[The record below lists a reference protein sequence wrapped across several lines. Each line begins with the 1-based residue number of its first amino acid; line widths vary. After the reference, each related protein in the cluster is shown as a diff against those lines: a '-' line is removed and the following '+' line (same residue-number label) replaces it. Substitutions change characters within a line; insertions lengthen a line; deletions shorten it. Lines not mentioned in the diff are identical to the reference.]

1 MSRLC
6 LLSLLLLLT
15 ISPIAAGQSAEP
27 GKPSPSDIAKTKNEN
42 DAESEAE
49 RLLRERRANAQSLL
63 ISLAADAGN
72 YTDQRLRARTMARI
86 ADALWDADPERA
98 RAMFR
103 KAWEAA
109 EAVDQESRRVTL
121 DEIRQQQAQRG
132 SAAVANRGS
141 IRNEVLRLAARRDRK
156 LGEELLAKLTAEKKE
171 EATEAADKARSNLFE
186 TPEAITQRL
195 NLARQLLESDVER
208 SIQFADP
215 ALMTVTSDGVD
226 YLSYLREKDAVA
238 ADRRFAALLARA
250 GGDAKTDANTI
261 SLLTSYLFTPH
272 IFVQF
277 NGGGANT
284 SSTGRSTPAPVVA
297 PELRAAFFRTAADV
311 LLRPLPPPA
320 QDQTTSGLV
329 GKYLMMKRLLPLF
342 EQFAGKETTDAVRAH
357 MEALANAV
365 SEGDRLRDDESMRE
379 GIRPLE
385 NTEDQEKSLLD
396 KIDRTKPGEQ
406 RDQLYIQLARV
417 YSQNGDM
424 RAREIVEKIED
435 TDVRNQARGF
445 TDATLISRGIEKKD
459 ADRVLEIVRIGSL
472 TLIQKTWALTQA
484 AKLVYKTD
492 LDRALSLLEQADA
505 EARRIETSDADRP
518 RALMAIANTYL
529 LVDRKKAWDQ
539 IADVTKAANSAPT
552 YTGEDGM
559 LRFTL
564 LTKGMSSIRSATV
577 REFDVAPVFTD
588 LANEDYARTIELAR
602 LFEKEGPRASATIAI
617 AKAMLE
623 EKKK

>member
-6 LLSLLLLLT
+6 LLTLLLLLT
-15 ISPIAAGQSAEP
+15 VSPIALGQSAEP
-27 GKPSPSDIAKTKNEN
+27 AKPSASDIAKNKNDDE
-42 DAESEAE
+42 AEAE
-49 RLLRERRANAQSLL
+49 RLVRERRANAQSLL

-103 KAWEAA
+103 KAWDAA
-109 EAVDQESRRVTL
+109 EAVDEESRRITL
-121 DEIRQQQAQRG
+121 EEIRQQQAQRG
-132 SAAVANRGS
+132 SSAVASRGS

-156 LGEELLAKLTAEKKE
+156 LGEEMLSKLTAAKKE
-171 EATEAADKARSNLFE
+171 EATEAADKARSNVFE

-195 NLARQLLESDVER
+195 NLARQLLDSDVER

-215 ALMTVTSDGVD
+215 ALMTVTRDGID
-226 YLSYLREKDAVA
+226 YLSYLREKDALS
-238 ADRRFAALLARA
+238 ADRRYAALLGRA

-261 SLLTSYLFTPH
+261 SLLASYLFTPH

-284 SSTGRSTPAPVVA
+284 SSTGRTTPAPMVA
-297 PELRAAFFRTAADV
+297 PDLRAAFFRIAADV

-329 GKYLMMKRLLPLF
+329 GKYLMMKRLMPLF
-342 EQFAGKETTDAVRAH
+342 EQFAAKETTDAVRAH
-357 MEALANAV
+357 TEALANAV

-385 NTEDQEKSLLD
+385 NTEDQEKSLLE
-396 KIDRTKPGEQ
+396 KIERTKPGEQ
-406 RDQLYIQLARV
+406 RDQLYIQLARL

-435 TDVRNQARGF
+435 TDVRNQARAF
-445 TDATLISRGIEKKD
+445 TDASLVIRAIEKKD

-472 TLIQKTWALTQA
+472 TLLQKTYTLTQV

-492 LDRALSLLEQADA
+492 LDRALALLEQADT

-539 IADVTKAANSAPT
+539 LADVTKAANSAPT
-552 YTGEDGM
+552 FTGEDGL
-559 LRFTL
+559 LRITL
-564 LTKGMSSIRSATV
+564 LTKGMSSIRSSTV

>member
-15 ISPIAAGQSAEP
+15 ISPIAAGQPTETRT
-27 GKPSPSDIAKTKNEN
+27 PSSPEIAKAKNEK
-42 DAESEAE
+42 DAEAE

-72 YTDQRLRARTMARI
+72 YTDQRLRARTIARI

-103 KAWEAA
+103 KAWDAA
-109 EAVDQESRRVTL
+109 EAVDEESRRITL
-121 DEIRQQQAQRG
+121 EEIRQQQARRG

-156 LGEELLAKLTAEKKE
+156 LGEELLARLTAEKKE
-171 EATEAADKARSNLFE
+171 EAGEAADRARSNLFE

-215 ALMTVTSDGVD
+215 ALMTVTRDGID
-226 YLSYLREKDAVA
+226 YLSYLREKDAVS
-238 ADRRFAALLARA
+238 ADRRYAALLGRA
-250 GGDAKTDANTI
+250 AGDAKTDANTI

-284 SSTGRSTPAPVVA
+284 SFTGRTTPAPVVA
-297 PELRAAFFRTAADV
+297 PELRAAFFRVAADV
-311 LLRPLPPPA
+311 LLRPLAPA
-320 QDQTTSGLV
+320 GQDQTTSGVV
-329 GKYLMMKRLLPLF
+329 GKYLMMKRLMPLF
-342 EQFAGKETTDAVRAH
+342 EQFAGKETADAVRAH

-435 TDVRNQARGF
+435 TDVRNQARLF
-445 TDATLISRGIEKKD
+445 TDATLVIHGIEKKD
-459 ADRVLEIVRIGSL
+459 IDRVLEIVRIGSL
-472 TLIQKTWALTQA
+472 TLIQKAYTLTQA

-492 LDRALSLLEQADA
+492 LDRALSLLEQADT

-518 RALMAIANTYL
+518 RALMAIAHTYL
-529 LVDRKKAWDQ
+529 LVDREKAWDQ
-539 IADVTKAANSAPT
+539 VADVTKAANSAPAF
-552 YTGEDGM
+552 TGEDGV
-559 LRFTL
+559 LRVTL
-564 LTKGMSSIRSATV
+564 LTKGMSSIRSSAV
-577 REFDVAPVFTD
+577 REFDVAPVFAD

-617 AKAMLE
+617 AKAMLD

>member
-6 LLSLLLLLT
+6 LLSLVLLVT
-15 ISPIAAGQSAEP
+15 IAPSADGQPNEPRKPASPE
-27 GKPSPSDIAKTKNEN
+27 IAKAKTE
-42 DAESEAE
+42 DEAEAE

-63 ISLAADAGN
+63 ISLAVDAGN
-72 YTDQRLRARTMARI
+72 FTDQRLRARTVARI

-103 KAWEAA
+103 KAWDAA
-109 EAVDQESRRVTL
+109 EAVDEESRRITL

-156 LGEELLAKLTAEKKE
+156 LGEELLGKLTAEKKE
-171 EATEAADKARSNLFE
+171 EATEAADRNRSNLFE

-195 NLARQLLESDVER
+195 NLARQLLDSDVER
-208 SIQFADP
+208 STQFADP
-215 ALMTVTSDGVD
+215 ALMTVTRDGID
-226 YLSYLREKDAVA
+226 YLSYLRDKDAVA
-238 ADRRFAALLARA
+238 ADRRYAGLLARA
-250 GGDAKTDANTI
+250 AGDAKTDANTI
-261 SLLTSYLFTPH
+261 SLLASYLFTPH

-277 NGGGANT
+277 SGGGANT
-284 SSTGRSTPAPVVA
+284 SSTGRTTPAPAVA
-297 PELRAAFFRTAADV
+297 PELRAAFFRAAADV
-311 LLRPLPPPA
+311 LLRPLAPPG
-320 QDQTTSGLV
+320 QDQTTSGVV
-329 GKYLMMKRLLPLF
+329 GKYLMMKRLMPLF
-342 EQFAGKETTDAVRAH
+342 EQFAGKETAEAVRAH
-357 MEALANAV
+357 MEALANNV

-396 KIDRTKPGEQ
+396 KIDRAKPGAD

-424 RAREIVEKIED
+424 RAREVVEKIDD
-435 TDVRNQARGF
+435 TDVRSQARLF
-445 TDATLISRGIEKKD
+445 TDAALVSRGIEKKD
-459 ADRVLEIVRIGSL
+459 ADRILEIVRIGSL

-492 LDRALSLLEQADA
+492 PERALSLLEQADA
-505 EARRIETSDADRP
+505 EAKRIGTSDADRP
-518 RALMAIANTYL
+518 RALMAVANTYL

-552 YTGEDGM
+552 FTGEDGQ
-559 LRFTL
+559 LRVTL
-564 LTKGMSSIRSATV
+564 LTKGHSSIRSATV

-602 LFEKEGPRASATIAI
+602 LFEKEAPRASATIAI
-617 AKAMLE
+617 AKAILE

>member
-6 LLSLLLLLT
+6 LLFLLLLLT

-27 GKPSPSDIAKTKNEN
+27 GKPSPTDIAKAKNETE
-42 DAESEAE
+42 DEAE

-72 YTDQRLRARTMARI
+72 YTDQRLRARTVARI

-103 KAWEAA
+103 KAWDAA
-109 EAVDQESRRVTL
+109 EVVDEESRRITL
-121 DEIRQQQAQRG
+121 EEIRQQQARRG
-132 SAAVANRGS
+132 SAAIANRGS

-156 LGEELLAKLTAEKKE
+156 LGEELLARFTAEKKD
-171 EATEAADKARSNLFE
+171 EAAEAADRARSNLFE

-195 NLARQLLESDVER
+195 NLARQLLDSDVER

-215 ALMTVTSDGVD
+215 ALMTVTRDGID
-226 YLSYLREKDAVA
+226 YLSYLREKDAVS
-238 ADRRFAALLARA
+238 ADRRYAALLGRA
-250 GGDAKTDANTI
+250 AGDAKTDANTI

-284 SSTGRSTPAPVVA
+284 SSTGRTTPAPVVA
-297 PELRAAFFRTAADV
+297 PELRAAFFRAAADV
-311 LLRPLPPPA
+311 LLRPLAPPG
-320 QDQTTSGLV
+320 QDQTTSGVV
-329 GKYLMMKRLLPLF
+329 GKYLMMKRLMPLF

-357 MEALANAV
+357 MEALANNV

-435 TDVRNQARGF
+435 TDVRNQARLF
-445 TDATLISRGIEKKD
+445 TDATLVINGIEKKD
-459 ADRVLEIVRIGSL
+459 IDRVLEIVRIGSL
-472 TLIQKTWALTQA
+472 TLIQKAYTLTQA

-492 LDRALSLLEQADA
+492 LDRALSLLEQADT

-539 IADVTKAANSAPT
+539 VADVTKAANSAPT
-552 YTGEDGM
+552 FTGEDGM
-559 LRFTL
+559 LRITL
-564 LTKGMSSIRSATV
+564 LTKGMSSIRSSTV
-577 REFDVAPVFTD
+577 REFDVAPVFAD

-617 AKAMLE
+617 AKAMLD